1 MPFPGKS
8 RAHPSVIGSWR
19 VLFRPGMLDC
29 VLSRATHSAHC
40 VATMDSEKDSN
51 HAPICWS
58 AASLYS
64 GRTWYPT
71 FQYPSDPYGIGHRAY
86 VRHSA
91 QHANQN

>member
-29 VLSRATHSAHC
+29 VLSRAMHSAQC
-40 VATMDSEKDSN
+40 VATLDSEKDVN
-51 HAPICWS
+51 HALNCWS
-58 AASLYS
+58 TASLYS
-64 GRTWYPT
+64 DWNWCPT
-71 FQYPSDPYGIGHRAY
+71 LRYSSGPYGIGHRAY